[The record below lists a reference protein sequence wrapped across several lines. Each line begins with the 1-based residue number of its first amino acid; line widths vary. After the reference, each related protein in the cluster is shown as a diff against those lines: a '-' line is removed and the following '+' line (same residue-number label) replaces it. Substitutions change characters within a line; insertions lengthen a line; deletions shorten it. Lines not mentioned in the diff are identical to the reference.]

1 MIRRPPRS
9 TRTDTRLPYTTLC
22 RSGVH
27 HGEQPARALVREV
40 AEECGLVCVPGEL
53 LDVDDVHFTGTAP
66 NGRHEDFHG
75 VRSEQHTSELQS
87 LMRSSSAVFRLNTTP
102 TIRHGPPPNS
112 TQSP

>member
-22 RSGVH
+22 RSGVD

-75 VRSEQHTSELQS
+75 VHLIFADTVAEG
-87 LMRSSSAVFRLNTTP
+87 AVPRVVEVDEIGRATC
-102 TIRHGPPPNS
+102 RARVC
-112 TQSP
+112 QYV